1 LAAKVE
7 PAPELQ
13 EQKSTE
19 LLESLVGYRLRR
31 ANGRMMTDFAS
42 TLAPLA
48 IRPVLFGM
56 LAVIRVSPGI
66 IQMALGT
73 ELGIQRANLVPL
85 VNELESRGLV
95 ERRPAPRDRRAA
107 ALYLTRAGEALF
119 EEAVALVRE
128 HEERMLRRLSA
139 SERTKLIELLGKIAA
154 E

>member
-1 LAAKVE
+1 MAAK
-7 PAPELQ
+7 PSPDTGMADDRP
-13 EQKSTE
+13 TG

-31 ANGRMMTDFAS
+31 ANGRMMADFAT

-56 LAVIRVSPGI
+56 LSVIRSSPGI
-66 IQMALGT
+66 IQMGLGT

-85 VNELESRGLV
+85 VNELEGRGLI
-95 ERRPAPRDRRAA
+95 ERRPAPNDRRAM
-107 ALYLTRAGEALF
+107 ALYLTEDGEALF
-119 EEAVALVRE
+119 RQALALVRE
-128 HEERMLRRLSA
+128 HEERMLSRLTA